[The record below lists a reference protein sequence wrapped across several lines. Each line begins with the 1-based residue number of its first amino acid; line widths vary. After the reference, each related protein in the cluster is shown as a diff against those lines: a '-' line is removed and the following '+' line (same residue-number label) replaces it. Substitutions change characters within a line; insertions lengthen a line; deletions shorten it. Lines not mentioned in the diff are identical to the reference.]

1 MSAFLGLVASGI
13 SVVHEGIYMGLLG
26 LFGMTESDQGAGL
39 IVLQF
44 LSCVILACILILP
57 PSILCYSI
65 KQCLNTRGQ
74 TRPTFAPTRLPD
86 STQVIEGPDG
96 SSPLDTSHQLEFTST
111 EAKQDESF

>member
-1 MSAFLGLVASGI
+1 MSGLLGLIATGI

-26 LFGMTESDQGAGL
+26 MFGMTESDQGTGL

-65 KQCLNTRGQ
+65 KQCLSSRGEVRAP
-74 TRPTFAPTRLPD
+74 RPATTLTD
-86 STQVIEGPDG
+86 SSHLSDGADSSATLENSYQIEF
-96 SSPLDTSHQLEFTST
+96 SPMETKE
-111 EAKQDESF
+111 EESL